1 MFVIFY
7 KAKGKPIRYY
17 HPTKGLQKTIKTAWA
32 FPEAVRS
39 EFEGKG
45 LSLRTIPA
53 SPVAET
59 MYPNGVQRNQIR
71 W

>member
-1 MFVIFY
+1 MFAVYY
-7 KAKGKPIRYY
+7 KAQGKPIRYY

-32 FPEAVRS
+32 FPESVRQDA
-39 EFEGKG
+39 ERKG
-45 LSLRTIPA
+45 LNTRTVPA
-53 SPVAET
+53 SPVAEV